1 MKKYLTGLIGMWLF
15 GDAYLSITLYLNS
28 PSYEGSPKQTWKHN
42 TDKRGLGHPAIF
54 PEQLASD
61 HITDAIAIG
70 KYHAGILKLNVGI
83 KEQ

>member
-1 MKKYLTGLIGMWLF
+1 MRVPPNRHGKETTV
-15 GDAYLSITLYLNS
+15 SELY
-28 PSYEGSPKQTWKHN
+28 GVVWKHN

-70 KYHAGILKLNVGI
+70 KYHAGILKL
-83 KEQ
+83 KEMGA